1 MRKNFTRN
9 KLAQRINVKL
19 GYSKEEAKEFIE
31 VFLNYIK
38 VNINT
43 KENIKISKLAS
54 FKVISKKERVG
65 RNPKTGQD
73 AIISERKVISC
84 KFSKNLKN
92 QINNINK

>member
-9 KLAQRINVKL
+9 KLAERINMKL

-38 VNINT
+38 VNMNT

-54 FKVISKKERVG
+54 FKVISKKERIG

-73 AIISERKVISC
+73 AIISERKVVSC

-92 QINNINK
+92 KINKDY

>member
-31 VFLNYIK
+31 IFLNYIK
-38 VNINT
+38 VNMNT

-54 FKVISKKERVG
+54 FKGISKKERIG

-73 AIISERKVISC
+73 AIISERKVVSC

-92 QINNINK
+92 KINKDY

>member
-9 KLAQRINVKL
+9 KLAERINVKL

-31 VFLNYIK
+31 IFLNFIK
-38 VNINT
+38 ININE

-54 FKVISKKERVG
+54 FRVISKKERIG

-73 AIISERKVISC
+73 AIISERKVVSC

-92 QINNINK
+92 KINNY

>member
-54 FKVISKKERVG
+54 FKIISKKERVG

-73 AIISERKVISC
+73 AIISERKVVSC
-84 KFSKNLKN
+84 RFSKNFKN
-92 QINNINK
+92 KINNDY

>member
-9 KLAQRINVKL
+9 KLAERINMKL

-31 VFLNYIK
+31 IFLNYIK
-38 VNINT
+38 ININE

-54 FKVISKKERVG
+54 FKVISKKERIG

-73 AIISERKVISC
+73 AIISERKVVSC
-84 KFSKNLKN
+84 KFSKNFKN
-92 QINNINK
+92 KINNDY

>member
-9 KLAQRINVKL
+9 KLAERINFKL

-38 VNINT
+38 VNVNT

-65 RNPKTGQD
+65 RNPKTGQH
-73 AIISERKVISC
+73 AIISERKVVSC
-84 KFSKNLKN
+84 KFSKKLKN
-92 QINNINK
+92 KINNGN

>member
-9 KLAQRINVKL
+9 KLAERINVKL

-31 VFLNYIK
+31 IFLNYIK
-38 VNINT
+38 ININE
-43 KENIKISKLAS
+43 KKNIKISKLAS
-54 FKVISKKERVG
+54 FKIISKKERIG

-73 AIISERKVISC
+73 AIISERKVVSC

-92 QINNINK
+92 KINKDY

>member
-9 KLAQRINVKL
+9 KLAERINVKL

-38 VNINT
+38 VNMNT
-43 KENIKISKLAS
+43 KQNIKISKLAS
-54 FKVISKKERVG
+54 FKVISKKERIG

-73 AIISERKVISC
+73 AIISKRKVVSC

-92 QINNINK
+92 KINKNY

>member
-9 KLAQRINVKL
+9 KLAERINVKL

-31 VFLNYIK
+31 IFLNYIK
-38 VNINT
+38 ININE

-54 FKVISKKERVG
+54 FKVISKKERIG

-73 AIISERKVISC
+73 AIISERKVVSC
-84 KFSKNLKN
+84 KFSKNFKN
-92 QINNINK
+92 KINNDY

>member
-9 KLAQRINVKL
+9 KLAERINIKL
-19 GYSKEEAKEFIE
+19 GYSREEAKEFIE

-38 VNINT
+38 VKMNT

-54 FKVISKKERVG
+54 FKVITKKERIG
-65 RNPKTGQD
+65 RNPKTGKD
-73 AIISERKVISC
+73 AIISERKVVSC

-92 QINNINK
+92 KINKNY

>member
-9 KLAQRINVKL
+9 KLAERINVKL
-19 GYSKEEAKEFIE
+19 GYSKEEAKDFIE

-38 VNINT
+38 VNMNI

-54 FKVISKKERVG
+54 FKIISKKERIG

-73 AIISERKVISC
+73 AIISKRKVVSC

-92 QINNINK
+92 KINKNY

>member
-1 MRKNFTRN
+1 MMRKNFTRN
-9 KLAQRINVKL
+9 KLAERINVKL

-31 VFLNYIK
+31 VFFNYIK

-43 KENIKISKLAS
+43 KEKIKISKLAS
-54 FKVISKKERVG
+54 FKVVSKKKRIG

-73 AIISERKVISC
+73 AIISERKVVSC

-92 QINNINK
+92 KINNDY

>member
-9 KLAQRINVKL
+9 KLAERINVKL

-31 VFLNYIK
+31 IFLNYIK
-38 VNINT
+38 ININE

-54 FKVISKKERVG
+54 FKVISKKERIG

-73 AIISERKVISC
+73 AIISKRKVVSC

-92 QINNINK
+92 KINKNY